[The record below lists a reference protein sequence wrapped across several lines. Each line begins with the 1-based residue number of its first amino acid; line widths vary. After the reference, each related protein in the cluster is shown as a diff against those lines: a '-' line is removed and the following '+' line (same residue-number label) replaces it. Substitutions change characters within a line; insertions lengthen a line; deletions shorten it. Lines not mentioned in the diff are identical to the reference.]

1 MKFVLAFVSIVIIS
15 VICLVKSNVSSG
27 QMMAI
32 LLSSY
37 LVMLL
42 LAASIALWRGGL
54 IAKKLGI
61 Y

>member
-1 MKFVLAFVSIVIIS
+1 MKFFLSFVSMVITS
-15 VICLVKSNVSSG
+15 VIWLINSNVSSG

-32 LLSSY
+32 LLSGY

-54 IAKKLGI
+54 IVKKLGI
-61 Y
+61 C